1 MEFLYERDMPDEIKK
16 MTKEELEASIRQIL
30 IDEGK
35 ISEEEQVQSQAL
47 V

>member
-1 MEFLYERDMPDEIKK
+1 MEFLYERDMPDEIKE

-35 ISEEEQVQSQAL
+35 ISEKEQDKNQAL